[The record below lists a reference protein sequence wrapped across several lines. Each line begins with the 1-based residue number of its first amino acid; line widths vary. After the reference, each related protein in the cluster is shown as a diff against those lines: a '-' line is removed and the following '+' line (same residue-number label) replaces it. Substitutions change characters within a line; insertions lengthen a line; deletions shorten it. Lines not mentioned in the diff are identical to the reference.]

1 MRFRFSWMSMRPLS
15 LLSTTPPATSLS
27 ARASFW
33 MNTPPSR
40 SARKVETSVS
50 RCVGTGLLMVILL
63 LLLLLVIS
71 GQRAGCGR
79 CRRWV
84 WAPSVWRWR
93 VAPDRPCAGR
103 CHKALAVQS
112 AQIVCHLL
120 HGLGADE
127 FVQAGAGG
135 HQEGEQLQG
144 LAHQGW
150 VQVLE
155 VLKVQ
160 RVVVA
165 VPKGQQEVACVAG
178 IAVGSIAGRVVQL
191 NQGAFDIV
199 GAGFECDH
207 DVVLRVLGYPPHA
220 TEGAGE

>member
-15 LLSTTPPATSLS
+15 SLSTTPPATSLS

-63 LLLLLVIS
+63 LRLLLVIS
-71 GQRAGCGR
+71 GQRAGCWCCGWSR
-79 CRRWV
+79 ALS
-84 WAPSVWRWR
+84 APV
-93 VAPDRPCAGR
+93 VGGVVLAD
-103 CHKALAVQS
+103 KALAIQR

-127 FVQAGAGG
+127 FVQSGAGG

-155 VLKVQ
+155 VLNVQ

-207 DVVLRVLGYPPHA
+207 DVVLRGLGYPPHA